1 MMKLTRFRI
10 TNFRS
15 FVDSGWID
23 CQDVTGFAGENES
36 GKTSIFL
43 ALMKLMDYET
53 VKATVR
59 VPKMYYTVNLKKDL
73 PMDRFDELLPLISE
87 TVFIQAEFDI
97 AESNL
102 NEQLSALNS
111 SYRPRRSFT
120 ISKTFGNVYNTDF
133 RKEFSDAQWPLALA
147 ATLKNMPVFAY
158 YREVTE
164 ISTKVDFITLALKL
178 SGEIKKKMTSKERAV
193 CDLLESLNIW
203 TSNIVN
209 SIMQVYNSLTVENK
223 KKIDFM
229 EIFHRIPQLR
239 DRIERGFKQL
249 SNEFV
254 KWWGKDDISIGFEP
268 YNKGIIIQ
276 VMDNKGGN
284 FLLADRSTGLRRFFA
299 LFLSFSVVNKFED
312 RRRDDVRNRPILLF
326 DEAGAALHPL
336 MQTKLEHFFTEL
348 SKQSQLMYNTHT
360 SYMLS
365 IENLNRVRAVYK
377 NERNQSLISPTLR
390 VTDDRLNEL
399 SLYPIQS
406 ALALYIAQKQMAGC
420 LPIIV
425 LDDQDEYYL
434 SLIKNILCGFGKLR
448 TVYNTLV
455 FAAGKNGVDAVAE
468 MFSANDKDMPLIL
481 LPSTTK
487 GKLIKER
494 LLGGKY
500 KNDPRKILELQDF
513 IKDAEAFEDIMPG
526 GFMELFSRL
535 YLHEILGKGFVY
547 DKGQPFIKQIE
558 AYALQKGITLP
569 ADYRSETAR
578 RMKLNTMM
586 NFGDVKRHIKGKY
599 LANWIKIWKALLK

>member
-1 MMKLTRFRI
+1 MMKLVRFRI

-15 FVDSGWID
+15 FVDSGWIE

-43 ALMKLMDYET
+43 ALMKLMDFET

-59 VPKMYYTVNLKKDL
+59 VPKFYYAINLKKDL
-73 PMDRFDELLPLISE
+73 PMDRFDELLPKIDE
-87 TVFIQAEFDI
+87 TVFIRAEY
-97 AESNL
+97 EMGNSEL
-102 NEQLSALNS
+102 NDQLMAINP
-111 SYRPRRSFT
+111 SYKPRARFV
-120 ISKTFGNVYNTDF
+120 ISKTFGNVYDTDF
-133 RKEFSDAQWPLALA
+133 RKDFTAEQWPAALA
-147 ATLKNMPVFAY
+147 ATLKAMPVFAY

-178 SGEIKKKMTSKERAV
+178 SGELKIKLTSKERAV
-193 CDLLESLNIW
+193 CDLLESLDIW

-209 SIMQVYNSLTVENK
+209 SIMQVYNSLTVDNK

-229 EIFHRIPQLR
+229 EIFNKIPQLR
-239 DRIERGFKQL
+239 DRIQRGFKQL
-249 SNEFV
+249 SSEFV
-254 KWWGKDDISIGFEP
+254 KWWGKDDIAIGFEP

-276 VMDNKGGN
+276 VVDNKGGN

-299 LFLSFSVVNKFED
+299 LFLSFSVVNKHED
-312 RRRDDVRNRPILLF
+312 RRRDDRRNRPILLF

-336 MQTKLEHFFTEL
+336 MQTKLENFFSEL
-348 SKQSQLMYNTHT
+348 GKQSQLMYNTHT

-377 NERNQSLISPTLR
+377 NGNNQSHISPTLR

-420 LPIIV
+420 MPIIV

-434 SLIKNILCGFGKLR
+434 SLIKSVLCATGRLR
-448 TVYNTLV
+448 TVYNTLI
-455 FAAGKNGVDAVAE
+455 FAAGENGIDAVAE
-468 MFSANDKDMPLIL
+468 MFSDHDKDMPLVL

-487 GKLIKER
+487 GKLIKGR
-494 LLGGKY
+494 LLKDRYG
-500 KNDPRKILELQDF
+500 NDKDKVLELQDF
-513 IKDAEAFEDIMPG
+513 IKTAESFEDIMPS

-535 YLHEILGKGFVY
+535 YLKEILGKDFVY
-547 DKGQPFIKQIE
+547 NQDLPFVKQIE
-558 AYALQKGITLP
+558 NYALQNKITLP

-578 RMKLNTMM
+578 RMKLNTMT
-586 NFGDVKRHIKGKY
+586 NFTDVRRHIKGKY
-599 LANWIKIWKALLK
+599 LNNWVKIWRVLLK